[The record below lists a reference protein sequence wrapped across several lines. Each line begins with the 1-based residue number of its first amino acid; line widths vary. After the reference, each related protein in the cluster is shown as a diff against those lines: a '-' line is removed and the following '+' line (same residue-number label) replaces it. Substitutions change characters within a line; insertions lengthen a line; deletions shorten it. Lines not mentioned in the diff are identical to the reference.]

1 MVTND
6 FAITGCVLTGG
17 KSSRMG
23 TDKALLEIGNKSLLD
38 IAIEKYSGFPEI
50 IISSARPESYAF
62 TGLTIVTD
70 ELSDLGPIG
79 GIISVLKAS
88 KYDFVCFRPVDAPLF
103 PAKLHPLIAATC
115 TNKDVAVPMS
125 QNKPEPLFACFS
137 KSALPALE
145 GLVSAQ
151 NYKVSRCFELLDTAY
166 IDLDSPDLIHNFGE
180 PKIYLANAN
189 DKEAFSKLQSAKL

>member
-1 MVTND
+1 MATND

-23 TDKALLEIGNKSLLD
+23 TDKALLEIDNKSLLD
-38 IAIEKYSGFPEI
+38 IAIEKFAGFTEI

-70 ELSDLGPIG
+70 ELSGLGPIG

-88 KYDFVCFRPVDAPLF
+88 KYDYVCFRPVDAPLF
-103 PAKLHPLIAATC
+103 PAELHPLIAETC
-115 TNKDVAVPMS
+115 KSKDVAVPIS

-137 KSALPALE
+137 KSAIPALE

-151 NYKVSRCFELLDTAY
+151 DYKVSKCFALLETAY
-166 IDLDSPDLIHNFGE
+166 VDLDSSDLIRSFGE
-180 PKIYLANAN
+180 PRRYLANAN
-189 DKEAFSKLQSAKL
+189 DKEAFNKLQKAKP